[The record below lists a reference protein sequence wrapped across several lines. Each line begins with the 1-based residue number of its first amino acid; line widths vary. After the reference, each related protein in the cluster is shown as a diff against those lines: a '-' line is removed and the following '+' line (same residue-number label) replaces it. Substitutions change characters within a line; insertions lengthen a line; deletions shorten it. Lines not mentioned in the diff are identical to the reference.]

1 MPEPYNYLAN
11 LPNPAAQITGGLTT
25 GMGLA
30 HTAQQMSLAR
40 EQADMMA
47 QYRAAQIEQE
57 QAQTAKIR
65 SEMERQQ
72 AFQGEV
78 AKLAKEGF
86 TTSGL
91 VDVMARFPDMAKQ
104 LEKPYEALGA
114 EQRKQSVE
122 MLQPVVAALN
132 SGDRVNA
139 AMIMDEKIDAL
150 RNAGKERE
158 AAEGERQRDMIL
170 HGDLNAAQTRMNSAL
185 AIAMGPEKYKET
197 FGALEDERRKRM
209 LESPELAK
217 KEAEARRADF
227 EATIKGTEA
236 QFAPQMQ
243 KAELGVKQASAS
255 NMYSQI
261 SERSKRLNLDE
272 RKFADESARAWAN
285 LGLDRAKLSQLPD
298 AVRKEVDGYVVKAGE
313 ASTYADKMN
322 NLADKFES
330 TVKTGGLRASIG
342 ELFAGATGRED
353 EVSRIRSEYARL
365 RNTQVLKNLPPG
377 PASDKDIAFAAKGFP
392 SETANPTEVATF
404 LRGMAKLQKIDSL
417 QNEAR
422 AAWTSSFRGL
432 GNATEDTS
440 VGGIQVRAGEKFN
453 DFAKR
458 YLEGATPTPQ
468 AAQAPA
474 AAPAADVR
482 SQADAILR
490 GGK

>member
-132 SGDRVNA
+132 SGDRMNA

-170 HGDLNAAQTRMNSAL
+170 YGDLNAARTHMNSAL

-209 LESPELAK
+209 LEESTNLKEYSDAKIAEAKAEFAKLREQYEVDKLKPKPAGVGGAVVKPELSTKDRLNVEDKIRDNFERAYKPIAEQEFAFQRLSASQDNAAGDLSLIFNYMKLLDPGSAVREGEFANAQNAAGVPDQIRNQFNKLMSGERLNPGQRKEFKDQAAK
-217 KEAEARRADF
+217 LFEPYKKKGAQLRATYTNEAKRIGIDPSAIF
-227 EATIKGTEA
+227 LS
-236 QFAPQMQ
+236 APQEETEKPAQ
-243 KAELGVKQASAS
+243 QPGPVSTQAQPMAT
-255 NMYSQI
+255 Q
-261 SERSKRLNLDE
+261 
-272 RKFADESARAWAN
+272 
-285 LGLDRAKLSQLPD
+285 
-298 AVRKEVDGYVVKAGE
+298 AGP
-313 ASTYADKMN
+313 AMTP
-322 NLADKFES
+322 
-330 TVKTGGLRASIG
+330 
-342 ELFAGATGRED
+342 ATGTD
-353 EVSRIRSEYARL
+353 GWSIV
-365 RNTQVLKNLPPG
+365 NVT
-377 PASDKDIAFAAKGFP
+377 KG
-392 SETANPTEVATF
+392 
-404 LRGMAKLQKIDSL
+404 K
-417 QNEAR
+417 
-422 AAWTSSFRGL
+422 
-432 GNATEDTS
+432 
-440 VGGIQVRAGEKFN
+440 
-453 DFAKR
+453 
-458 YLEGATPTPQ
+458 
-468 AAQAPA
+468 
-474 AAPAADVR
+474 
-482 SQADAILR
+482 
-490 GGK
+490 